1 MARKPVE
8 YVNESTH
15 PRLLHGAEYT
25 IPQLSII
32 TGIKTATLWGRIVR
46 SNKGTVDNDTFRDID
61 QMRKRKQS
69 RTNAYVFE
77 RLESESERLSDKW
90 IRMAL

>member
-1 MARKPVE
+1 MARKPIE
-8 YVNESTH
+8 YVNESSH

-32 TGIKTATLWGRIVR
+32 TGIKTATLWSRIVR

-61 QMRKRKQS
+61 QMRKRRQS